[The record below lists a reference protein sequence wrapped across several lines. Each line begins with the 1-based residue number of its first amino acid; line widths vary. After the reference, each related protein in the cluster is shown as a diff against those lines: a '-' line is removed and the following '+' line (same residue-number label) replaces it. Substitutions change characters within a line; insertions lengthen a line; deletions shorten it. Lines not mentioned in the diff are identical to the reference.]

1 VYFNFP
7 AANDQESS
15 NFSVQH
21 EVHSNGGKKEV
32 ELKSKTLKKLLADK
46 GLTKAKKD
54 RESKMVLSIFD
65 SDIVST
71 IDDSA
76 TNNKKQTNM
85 SITIDE
91 EMGISLSDSDNGK
104 K

>member
-1 VYFNFP
+1 MESHLNPLPNYQ
-7 AANDQESS
+7 NDSDTRG
-15 NFSVQH
+15 V
-21 EVHSNGGKKEV
+21 KKDV

-46 GLTKAKKD
+46 GLSKAKKD
-54 RESKMVLSIFD
+54 RGSKMVLSIFD

-91 EMGISLSDSDNGK
+91 EMGISLSDSENYGLLLK
-104 K
+104 INI